1 MERIEQYDGVIL
13 KDGTKGCVVEIYGD
27 QDVFDVDIGD
37 SPATWKTITI
47 KREDIVK
54 IRYRNKK

>member
-1 MERIEQYDGVIL
+1 MERIEQFDGVLL
-13 KDGTKGCVVEIYGD
+13 KDGMEGCVVEVYGD
-27 QDVFDVDIGD
+27 QELFDVDIGD
-37 SPATWKTITI
+37 SPETWDNISV

>member
-1 MERIEQYDGVIL
+1 MEKIEQYDGVLL
-13 KDGTKGCVVEIYGD
+13 KDGTEGCVVEVYGD

-37 SPATWKTITI
+37 SPATWKTITV

-54 IRYRNKK
+54 IRYR